1 MKLQARLAARW
12 VESAWIH
19 MYSTDWETTLLTKG
33 YDELNVNWKWKEALM
48 NSMQGQV
55 GQRILAN
62 AFELGRYVTVIVK
75 RGGKALDRATV
86 TCSDYQNP
94 DCVLDKKYHQGR
106 YRLSD
111 AAPTYY
117 E

>member
-1 MKLQARLAARW
+1 VMWLLAPSPEGATETIQDEVAGKAGGKMGGICMDTYVFDRL
-12 VESAWIH
+12 
-19 MYSTDWETTLLTKG
+19 G
-33 YDELNVNWKWKEALM
+33 